1 MIKTMNYIF
10 TLLTLVIFMSCGTKK
25 NQTTSIIT
33 NNIINTQLKITV
45 HVPYCGGARPTDD
58 MLNIHKPV
66 SATFILR
73 GDNGYEK
80 KVTSNELGLVS
91 LALPIGT
98 YHLKELSK
106 DVPFETFLATE
117 KVGKGNFIQIG
128 NSDCYKEWWQK
139 NVINFEI
146 TDTTTLLKADG
157 RLYSNCYTKNPCDR
171 YTGPYAP

>member
-1 MIKTMNYIF
+1 
-10 TLLTLVIFMSCGTKK
+10 MSCGTKK
-25 NQTTSIIT
+25 NQVENETIPIR
-33 NNIINTQLKITV
+33 NTELKVTV

-66 SATFILR
+66 SATFMLR
-73 GDNGYEK
+73 SDNGFEQ
-80 KVTSNELGLVS
+80 KVTSNKLGVVN
-91 LALPIGT
+91 LALPTGI
-98 YHLKELSK
+98 YHLKEFSK
-106 DVPFETFLATE
+106 AVPFEMFFATE
-117 KVGKGNFIQIG
+117 QEGKGNFIQIG

-157 RLYSNCYTKNPCDR
+157 KLFSNCYTKNPCDK

>member
-1 MIKTMNYIF
+1 
-10 TLLTLVIFMSCGTKK
+10 MSCGTKK
-25 NQTTSIIT
+25 NQVENETIPIR
-33 NNIINTQLKITV
+33 NTELKVTV

-66 SATFILR
+66 SATFMLR
-73 GDNGYEK
+73 SDNGFEQ
-80 KVTSNELGLVS
+80 KVTSNKLGVVN
-91 LALPIGT
+91 LALPTGI
-98 YHLKELSK
+98 YHLKEFSK
-106 DVPFETFLATE
+106 AVPFEMFFATE
-117 KVGKGNFIQIG
+117 QEGKGNFIQIG

-157 RLYSNCYTKNPCDR
+157 KLFSNCYKKNPCDK